1 MTASTRND
9 PDHVHPLASGE
20 ASERPVIRISDDL
33 LIDRETLQSF
43 ARNHHIRTMSVFGST
58 ARGDATSE
66 SDIDLLVEFEPGKAP
81 SLGTLV
87 ELQEALSGLFG
98 GRTVDVAT
106 PSILRNPYRRRAI
119 EQEARTLYAA

>member
-1 MTASTRND
+1 MTASSRNH
-9 PDHVHPLASGE
+9 PDRGYPVAVGE
-20 ASERPVIRISDDL
+20 ASERPFIRIGEDL
-33 LIDRETLQSF
+33 LIDREALQSF
-43 ARNHHIRTMSVFGST
+43 ARNHHIHTMSVFGST

-66 SDIDLLVEFEPGKAP
+66 SDVDLLIEFESGQTP

-87 ELQEALSGLFG
+87 EIQETLSGLFG
-98 GRTVDVAT
+98 GRPVDVAT